1 MGDENAKH
9 AKSDRYNEVAEEEEH
24 ICNQAQPVN

>member
-24 ICNQAQPVN
+24 ICDQAQPVN